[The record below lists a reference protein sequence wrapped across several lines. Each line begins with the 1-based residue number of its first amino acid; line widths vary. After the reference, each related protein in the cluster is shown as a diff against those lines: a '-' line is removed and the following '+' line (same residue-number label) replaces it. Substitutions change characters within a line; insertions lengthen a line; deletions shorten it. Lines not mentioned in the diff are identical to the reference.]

1 LTQADI
7 LYRLFI
13 AIAIGLLIGLQREHA
28 HQQSGEK
35 TPLFAGARTYPL
47 LSMVGFTGAFL
58 AAEAGSVWPLV
69 TSLLLAGGLVVAVY
83 VATAWQGELGMT
95 SEVAAVLTM
104 LAGAL
109 SYYDQL
115 VFVLALG
122 VTVMALLAMRG
133 EIHRLAGRITQ
144 EDIVAT
150 LKFGIITAV
159 VLPVVPS
166 ASLGA
171 PPFDVLN
178 PHKIWLMV
186 VLISGISFVGYLLI
200 KVVGARRGIG
210 ITGFLGGL
218 VSSTAVTLSF
228 SQRSKDQATL
238 ARVFAVAILVAWA
251 TMFARVIAEVA
262 VVNRGLLDLVWIP
275 MVAAGGTGL
284 IYAAFLFMG
293 QSSADEERM
302 DFSNPFEL
310 GPALT
315 FGALYAVILLVARV
329 AQMQFGDGG
338 IYVSSVLA
346 GLTDVDAITLTMAE
360 LSQPGGEVTTGV
372 ASTAVTLAA
381 MSNTVVKAG
390 IVFSTG
396 SPHLRKVVLPGFLL
410 ILAAGLGATFIL

>member
-1 LTQADI
+1 MTQADV

-28 HQQSGEK
+28 HQESGEK
-35 TPLFAGARTYPL
+35 KPLFAGARTYPL
-47 LSMVGFTGAFL
+47 LAMVGFTGAFL
-58 AAEAGSVWPLV
+58 ATEAGSVWPLV
-69 TSLLLAGGLVVAVY
+69 TSILLAGGLIVAVY
-83 VATAWQGELGMT
+83 VATVWQGELGMT
-95 SEVAAVLTM
+95 SEVAAILTT

-218 VSSTAVTLSF
+218 V
-228 SQRSKDQATL
+228 
-238 ARVFAVAILVAWA
+238 
-251 TMFARVIAEVA
+251 
-262 VVNRGLLDLVWIP
+262 
-275 MVAAGGTGL
+275 
-284 IYAAFLFMG
+284 YAAFLFMG

-310 GPALT
+310 GPALS

-396 SPHLRKVVLPGFLL
+396 SPQLRKVVLPGFLL